1 MYIKALSVTQ
11 VTEYIKRIFTSD
23 VILNNVIL
31 KGEISNFKHHYSGHM
46 YFTLKDDKCKIK
58 CVMFKSYCNGL
69 KFYPEDGMNVIVSGN
84 ISVYDRDGQY
94 QVYVNSMEPDGKGA
108 LYVAYEQLKA
118 KLESE
123 GLFRAET
130 KLPIPKFPKKVG
142 VVTSSTGAAVRDIIN
157 VIKRRSPITD
167 ITIVPV
173 LVQGVGAAE
182 EISAAVESLNKR
194 DDIDVIIIGRGGGSI
209 EELWAFNEEIVARAI
224 NKSEIPI
231 ISAVGNETDFTIS
244 DFVSDLRAPTPS
256 AAAELCV
263 PDTKELSMKI
273 NTYNGMLKKSMDI
286 YLSNK
291 KRELIQNKK
300 IMDTVSPIFTI
311 NQKRQYLD
319 NIYNNMVSFIT
330 HKLDINKEYLKKDI
344 SNLESLNPLSIMLRG
359 YSITYKENT
368 KEVLSDIKDVNI
380 GDNLDVHL
388 KNGVAKCA
396 VSDLIE
402 GGLISEK

>member
-1 MYIKALSVTQ
+1 MYTKALSVTQ
-11 VTEYIKRIFTSD
+11 VTEYIKRIFASD

-58 CVMFKSYCNGL
+58 CVMFKSYSNGL

-94 QVYVNSMEPDGKGA
+94 QVYVNDMEPDGKGA
-108 LYVAYEQLKA
+108 LYIAYEQLKA
-118 KLESE
+118 KLEKE
-123 GLFRAET
+123 GLFKAET

-167 ITIVPV
+167 IAIVPV
-173 LVQGVGAAE
+173 LVQGEGAAK
-182 EISAAVESLNKR
+182 EISIAIDNLNKR
-194 DDIDVIIIGRGGGSI
+194 DDIDVIIVGRGGGSI

-224 NKSEIPI
+224 KKSKIPI
-231 ISAVGNETDFTIS
+231 ISAVGHETDFTIS

-256 AAAELCV
+256 AAAELSV
-263 PDTKELSMKI
+263 PDIMELSMKL
-273 NTYNGMLKKSMDI
+273 NTYNNMLKKSIDMYI
-286 YLSNK
+286 SNK
-291 KRELIQNKK
+291 KRAVIQHKK
-300 IMDTVSPIFTI
+300 IMDTINPILTI

-319 NIYNNMVSFIT
+319 NIYNNMISSIN
-330 HKLDINKEYLKKDI
+330 HRIDINKEYLKKNV

-368 KEVLSDIKDVNI
+368 KEILSDIKDVNM

-388 KNGVAKCA
+388 KNGVVKCT
-396 VSDLIE
+396 VYDLVE
-402 GGLISEK
+402 GGLDSEK